1 MTKTEMVRCTA
12 EAAGEQLKTTEA
24 VVNAFLNQV
33 TMALAAGEKVQLI
46 GFGSFE
52 VRDRKSRIGKNPRTG
67 EKIEIPAYRVPTF
80 KAGAA
85 LKDAVK

>member
-1 MTKTEMVRCTA
+1 MTKTELVRCTA
-12 EAAGEQLKTTEA
+12 EAADEQLKTTGA
-24 VVNAFLNQV
+24 VVNAFLTQI

-46 GFGSFE
+46 GCGSFE

>member
-1 MTKTEMVRCTA
+1 MQPGHFIGIA
-12 EAAGEQLKTTEA
+12 
-24 VVNAFLNQV
+24 
-33 TMALAAGEKVQLI
+33 MALAAGEKVQLI

-67 EKIEIPAYRVPTF
+67 EKIEIPAYRMPTF

>member
-1 MTKTEMVRCTA
+1 M
-12 EAAGEQLKTTEA
+12 
-24 VVNAFLNQV
+24 
-33 TMALAAGEKVQLI
+33 AAGEKVQLI

-80 KAGAA
+80 KAGAV
-85 LKDAVK
+85 LKEGVK